1 MAIGLLRV
9 ETHPGYNAS
18 PVLEMCCF
26 FVASVLLILPLS
38 SLWKARRDN
47 LRLLALLWV
56 VGFQELVCIT
66 ESLKLAVRA
75 VRA

>member
-1 MAIGLLRV
+1 MAVGLLRAQV
-9 ETHPGYNAS
+9 HPGYDAS
-18 PVLEMCCF
+18 SVWEMCCF
-26 FVASVLLILPLS
+26 LVASVLLILPLS

-66 ESLKLAVRA
+66 EALKLAVRA